1 MYLVNM
7 ISVKCHV
14 LLKINELEMLG
25 SVKNFSRDLFKK
37 FYLFFGIFKEIQLKR
52 KVECPKVKII

>member
-14 LLKINELEMLG
+14 LLKINELEMKG
-25 SVKNFSRDLFKK
+25 SVKNFSRDLFKE
-37 FYLFFGIFKEIQLKR
+37 FYLFLVFLK
-52 KVECPKVKII
+52 KFN

>member
-25 SVKNFSRDLFKK
+25 SVKNFSRDLFKE
-37 FYLFFGIFKEIQLKR
+37 FVFGIFKEIQLKR